1 LVTVLVAR
9 LPHRSNQEL
18 DGRSFALVDRAMD
31 PTPLVVAEHG
41 TVEPVFPDLKIWG
54 PGPG

>member
-41 TVEPVFPDLKIWG
+41 TVEPVFPD
-54 PGPG
+54 